1 MLKRLRSECIVHL
14 DIITDG
20 PLLIKSGK
28 TFATGLDMT
37 AVRTLRGGKWEV
49 YIPGSSLKGAVRSQA
64 ERIARTLS
72 SHGCCDPFGARSCS
86 EILKNLRKQN
96 DSLPA
101 ATAYR
106 RSCPICKLFGSLSQ
120 AGRLSFNDAHSNSHI
135 DHKNLP
141 VRNNVAINRRTGGAA
156 GTALFDMEVV
166 PTGTHFQ
173 TSFYLRNFE
182 LWQLGLLGFVLRDFE
197 EGTIKMG
204 LGKSRGLGQVRAI
217 TTSLEVRYLGVYPPP
232 ESSSLCELRGL
243 KNLEPNEPYGFA
255 EETAPLPLYGNPP
268 PSDAVVALPDVYG
281 LRTIYRFESSSQLRH
296 LWTRVAP
303 LWVAYARSIR
313 PPTENEI

>member
-14 DIITDG
+14 DITTDG
-20 PLLIKSGK
+20 PLLIKSGR
-28 TFATGLDMT
+28 TFATGVDMT

-49 YIPGSSLKGAVRSQA
+49 YIPGSSLKGAIRSQS

-72 SHGCCDPFGARSCS
+72 SQGCCDPFGNHSCS
-86 EILKNLRKQN
+86 EVLNDFRNQN

-106 RSCPICKLFGSLSQ
+106 LSCAICKLFGSLSQ
-120 AGRLSFNDAHSNSHI
+120 AGRLSFNDAHTNSRI

-141 VRNNVAINRRTGGAA
+141 IRNNVAINRRTGGAA

-197 EGTIKMG
+197 EGTIKLG
-204 LGKSRGLGQVRAI
+204 LGKSRGLGQVRAN
-217 TTSLEVRYLGVYPPP
+217 TTKLEVRYLGLYPQP
-232 ESSSLCELRGL
+232 EPSSLCELRGL
-243 KNLEPNEPYGFA
+243 KNLEPDEPYGFA
-255 EETAPLPLYGNPP
+255 EENEPLPVYGNPAP
-268 PSDAVVALPDVYG
+268 PDAVGAIADEYG

-296 LWTRVAP
+296 LWTKVAP
-303 LWVAYARSIR
+303 LWVAYIRSNR
-313 PPTENEI
+313 PPTEN